1 MKDDAVSPVIGVML
15 MLSIT
20 IILAAVLM
28 AFAGGMADTKPAT
41 PSVDLSAAFVKNGS
55 DEIVLCVSH
64 NGGDA
69 LNPDDIKV
77 TAYVRNAAASGTP
90 LIIKDLIG
98 DDTAW
103 NAGETLVID
112 KDKTAELLLG
122 QADAEAVSAAAKN
135 ATPVEIGIYH
145 IPSSNVIYHADIL
158 LEAA

>member
-1 MKDDAVSPVIGVML
+1 MRDDAVSPVIGVML

-55 DEIVLCVSH
+55 DIVLCVSH

-112 KDKTAELLLG
+112 KDKTAELLGL
-122 QADAEAVSAAAKN
+122 AAEAVNTAAAKS
-135 ATPVEIGIYH
+135 APVEIGIYH

>member
-1 MKDDAVSPVIGVML
+1 MRDDAVSPVIGVML

-41 PSVDLSAAFVKNGS
+41 PSVDLSAAFVKNSS
-55 DEIVLCVSH
+55 DIVLCVSH

-112 KDKTAELLLG
+112 KDKTAELLGL
-122 QADAEAVSAAAKN
+122 AAEAVNTAAEKSA
-135 ATPVEIGIYH
+135 PVEIGIYH

>member
-55 DEIVLCVSH
+55 DIVLCVSH
-64 NGGDA
+64 DGGDA

-77 TAYVRNAAASGTP
+77 TAYVRNADASGTP
-90 LIIKDLIG
+90 LIIKDCIG

-112 KDKTAELLLG
+112 KDKTAELLGL
-122 QADAEAVSAAAKN
+122 AAEAVNTAAKN

>member
-90 LIIKDLIG
+90 LIIKDFIG

-112 KDKTAELLLG
+112 KDKTAELLGL
-122 QADAEAVSAAAKN
+122 AVEAVNTAAKN

>member
-1 MKDDAVSPVIGVML
+1 MRDDAVSPVIGVML

-41 PSVDLSAAFVKNGS
+41 PSVDLSAAFVKNSS
-55 DEIVLCVSH
+55 DIVLCVSH

-103 NAGETLVID
+103 NAGETLVIP
-112 KDKTAELLLG
+112 KDKTAELLGL
-122 QADAEAVSAAAKN
+122 ADAEAVSAAAKN

>member
-1 MKDDAVSPVIGVML
+1 MRDDAVSPVIGVML

-55 DEIVLCVSH
+55 DIVLCVSH

-90 LIIKDLIG
+90 LIIKDFIG

-112 KDKTAELLLG
+112 KDKTAELLGL
-122 QADAEAVSAAAKN
+122 AAEAVNTAAEN

>member
-1 MKDDAVSPVIGVML
+1 MRDEAVSPVIGVML

-55 DEIVLCVSH
+55 DIVLCVSH

-90 LIIKDLIG
+90 LIIKDFIG

-122 QADAEAVSAAAKN
+122 QADAASVSAAAKN

>member
-1 MKDDAVSPVIGVML
+1 MRDDAVSPVIGVML

-77 TAYVRNAAASGTP
+77 TAYVRNADASGTP
-90 LIIKDLIG
+90 LIIKDCIG

-112 KDKTAELLLG
+112 KDKTAELLGL
-122 QADAEAVSAAAKN
+122 ANAEAVSAAAEKS
-135 ATPVEIGIYH
+135 APVEIGIYH

>member
-41 PSVDLSAAFVKNGS
+41 PSVDLSAEFVKSGS
-55 DEIVLCVSH
+55 DIVLCLSH
-64 NGGDA
+64 DGGDA

-90 LIIKDLIG
+90 LIIKDFIG
-98 DDTAW
+98 DDTTW

-112 KDKTAELLLG
+112 KDKTAELLGL
-122 QADAEAVSAAAKN
+122 AAEAVNTAAEN

>member
-1 MKDDAVSPVIGVML
+1 MRDDAVSPVIGVML

-41 PSVDLSAAFVKNGS
+41 PSVDLSAAFVKNSS
-55 DEIVLCVSH
+55 DIVLCVSH

-90 LIIKDLIG
+90 LIIKDFIG

-112 KDKTAELLLG
+112 KDKTAELLGL
-122 QADAEAVSAAAKN
+122 AAEAVNTAAEISA
-135 ATPVEIGIYH
+135 PVEIGIYH

>member
-1 MKDDAVSPVIGVML
+1 MRDDAVSPVIGVML

-55 DEIVLCVSH
+55 DIVLCVSH

-90 LIIKDLIG
+90 LIIKDFIG

-122 QADAEAVSAAAKN
+122 QADAEAVSAAAAN
-135 ATPVEIGIYH
+135 STPVEIGIYH

>member
-41 PSVDLSAAFVKNGS
+41 PSVDLSAAFVKNSS
-55 DEIVLCVSH
+55 DIVLCVSH

-122 QADAEAVSAAAKN
+122 QADAASVSAAAKN

>member
-1 MKDDAVSPVIGVML
+1 MRDDAVSPVIGVML

-55 DEIVLCVSH
+55 DIVLCVSH

-90 LIIKDLIG
+90 LIIKDFIG

-112 KDKTAELLLG
+112 KDKTAELLGL
-122 QADAEAVSAAAKN
+122 ANAEAVSAAAEKS
-135 ATPVEIGIYH
+135 APVEIGIYH

>member
-55 DEIVLCVSH
+55 DIVLCVSH

-103 NAGETLVID
+103 NAGETLVIP
-112 KDKTAELLLG
+112 KDKPAELLGLD
-122 QADAEAVSAAAKN
+122 DAEAVNTAAEKSA
-135 ATPVEIGIYH
+135 PVEIGIYH

>member
-1 MKDDAVSPVIGVML
+1 MRDDAVSPVIGVML

-90 LIIKDLIG
+90 LIIKDFIG

-112 KDKTAELLLG
+112 KDKTAELLGL
-122 QADAEAVSAAAKN
+122 AAEAVNTAAETSA
-135 ATPVEIGIYH
+135 PVEIGIYH

>member
-1 MKDDAVSPVIGVML
+1 MRDDAVSPVIGVML

-41 PSVDLSAAFVKNGS
+41 PSVDLSAAFVKNSS
-55 DEIVLCVSH
+55 DIVLCVSH

-90 LIIKDLIG
+90 LIIKDFIG

-112 KDKTAELLLG
+112 KDKTAELLGL
-122 QADAEAVSAAAKN
+122 ANAEAVSTAAEKSA
-135 ATPVEIGIYH
+135 PVEIGIYH

>member
-55 DEIVLCVSH
+55 DIVLCVSH

-122 QADAEAVSAAAKN
+122 QADAASVSAAAKN

>member
-1 MKDDAVSPVIGVML
+1 MRDDAVSPVIGVML

-41 PSVDLSAAFVKNGS
+41 PSVDLSAAFVKNSS
-55 DEIVLCVSH
+55 DIVLCVSH

-90 LIIKDLIG
+90 LIIKDFIG

-122 QADAEAVSAAAKN
+122 QADAASVSAAAEN

>member
-1 MKDDAVSPVIGVML
+1 MRDDAVSPVIGVML

-41 PSVDLSAAFVKNGS
+41 PSVDLSAEFVKSGS
-55 DEIVLCVSH
+55 DIVLCLSH
-64 NGGDA
+64 DGGDA

-90 LIIKDLIG
+90 LIIKDFIG

-112 KDKTAELLLG
+112 KDKTAELLGL
-122 QADAEAVSAAAKN
+122 ADAASVSAAAAKS
-135 ATPVEIGIYH
+135 TPVEIGIYH

>member
-41 PSVDLSAAFVKNGS
+41 PSVDLSAAFVKNSS
-55 DEIVLCVSH
+55 DIVLCVSH

-112 KDKTAELLLG
+112 KDNTAELLGL
-122 QADAEAVSAAAKN
+122 AAEAVNTAAEN